1 MLVIHCSNIFYKI
14 DVLYIIIKSKLSN
27 PLKMNIF
34 LLKSRFKVFVMQVPR
49 YDIAKQITEKKWKET
64 FLHGVNSTDL

>member
-1 MLVIHCSNIFYKI
+1 
-14 DVLYIIIKSKLSN
+14 
-27 PLKMNIF
+27 MNIF
-34 LLKSRFKVFVMQVPR
+34 LLKSRFRVFVMQVPR